1 MTEPLAGIKVMTLP
15 SRPGIG
21 VMPAVPFSA
30 TRAERARAEKEAS
43 KAALLLRRPSPG
55 QLALLRHLAESS
67 PDGSYIV
74 TSSKWI
80 EAILKATKGL
90 SEADMNCLHAFDWT
104 ERVVPANDLRREL
117 LAVLKQKP
125 PDR

>member
-1 MTEPLAGIKVMTLP
+1 
-15 SRPGIG
+15 
-21 VMPAVPFSA
+21 
-30 TRAERARAEKEAS
+30 
-43 KAALLLRRPSPG
+43 
-55 QLALLRHLAESS
+55 LALLRHLAESS